1 MDDELKLEG
10 VIFDANKNNEIP
22 VRELE

>member
-10 VIFDANKNNEIP
+10 VIFDANKNYEIP